1 MYILGYLYRF
11 GKRVVITKHADVRA
25 EQRGITA
32 SMIEATING
41 GKIKRFGRNRMK
53 FIKEYKQG
61 KVVCV
66 DEIRK
71 DYIRIATIE
80 WKR

>member
-1 MYILGYLYRF
+1 
-11 GKRVVITKHADVRA
+11 
-25 EQRGITA
+25 
-32 SMIEATING
+32 MIEATING